1 MPVRATA
8 ARLTLLA
15 LATLLI
21 VALSSLLGFKWLG
34 WNEIFGDEPSVAY
47 WRLRFPRTL
56 LAACVGA
63 GLAIGGVIFQA
74 LFRNPL
80 ATPYTL
86 GIASGASLAA
96 AIGIMN
102 GVPGVWSWGSS
113 SGLGVALPGLPLL
126 AFAGAIAAMSLVYL
140 MARLRAGRDMTRLL
154 LAGVCVAYMSSA
166 GIMLATYLSD
176 GTVTKDIVMWLM
188 GALDRVEPWA
198 SLQIALVLVPVL
210 AFGVYSH
217 RAMDLLAMGEDLAA
231 ARGVA
236 VARTIWLS
244 FGLVGVLTAVI
255 VAKCGPIG
263 FVGLMVPH
271 IARAVLGVRFL
282 PLLLGSA
289 LLGAA
294 FLAACDGVARAA
306 LGSNEL
312 PVGVVTN
319 ILGAAFF
326 FYLLATRD
334 ISYASSR

>member
-1 MPVRATA
+1 MRVRSTA

-21 VALSSLLGFKWLG
+21 VACSSLLGFKWLG

-96 AIGIMN
+96 AVGMFY
-102 GVPGVWSWGSS
+102 SSRETSS
-113 SGLGVALPGLPLL
+113 SALPGLPLM

-210 AFGVYSH
+210 VFGVYSH

-271 IARAVLGVRFL
+271 FARALLGVRFL